1 MRLENELSALLQPA
15 TSSGLH
21 LLFANSRAKGQ
32 NCTTILP
39 TETCSDRKLST
50 HDQRRATNASYA
62 TRMPL
67 RPSPSLGHL
76 ALATLVV
83 VGTSASVPDVN
94 AARRAELDRNPVA
107 AMPVWVSVP
116 ATRGLVP
123 AQLAV
128 VINSADTQ
136 SVIVG
141 KAYVAARHV
150 PAANVVTLNFS
161 TGAIL
166 SSVEFAKV
174 RVPRIDRRRQC
185 TPPSRASS
193 SSPSD

>member
-1 MRLENELSALLQPA
+1 
-15 TSSGLH
+15 
-21 LLFANSRAKGQ
+21 
-32 NCTTILP
+32 
-39 TETCSDRKLST
+39 
-50 HDQRRATNASYA
+50 
-62 TRMPL
+62 MPL
-67 RPSPSLGHL
+67 RPSPFLGHL

-94 AARRAELDRNPVA
+94 AARYAELDRNPVVA
-107 AMPVWVSVP
+107 VEAMLVWVSVP

-136 SVIVG
+136 SVVVG

-174 RVPRIDRRRQC
+174 SRIDRRRQC